1 MYNREYQQ
9 QHRPTGSGGGPS
21 NGGVTT
27 GGAGPSSGIAGST
40 GVAAIDSND
49 DEKQL
54 SASDKE
60 KSRSQPTGLNRL
72 ERMKSLHRRL
82 SAKAKTN
89 K

>member
-9 QHRPTGSGGGPS
+9 QRPGGGGPS
-21 NGGVTT
+21 T
-27 GGAGPSSGIAGST
+27 AAAAAPPSGTVSPAPT
-40 GVAAIDSND
+40 ND
-49 DEKQL
+49 DRDYDEKQL

>member
-1 MYNREYQQ
+1 MYNRDYQN
-9 QHRPTGSGGGPS
+9 RPSGGG
-21 NGGVTT
+21 GGTSS
-27 GGAGPSSGIAGST
+27 AAAPSSSSSGTPAIITGST
-40 GVAAIDSND
+40 NDKED
-49 DEKQL
+49 DEKKL